1 MKNTV
6 NKQVK
11 DCLNRDLRRCK
22 EGMIMPVLL
31 GKIGGRN
38 GRS

>member
-1 MKNTV
+1 MENTV

-11 DCLNRDLRRCK
+11 LCLNKDIRRC
-22 EGMIMPVLL
+22 EEWIIIPVLL
-31 GKIGGRN
+31 REIGGRN

>member
-1 MKNTV
+1 MENTV

-11 DCLNRDLRRCK
+11 LCLNRDFRRC
-22 EGMIMPVLL
+22 EGWIIISVLL
-31 GKIGGRN
+31 IEIGGRN